1 MQNALMTERIG
12 QGTIERIVLA
22 IAHELNNPNTFV
34 RVNTQNLKKMLK
46 LLQPC
51 LDEYETHHPGAKFGP
66 YALPELRAK
75 FNQHLES
82 ILDATIR
89 IIAIADKL
97 KQCTA
102 DSLEKE
108 SAVSML
114 EIAKDSLQVHDFLMA
129 GSVTVKL
136 AFDETRQYDVIG
148 HRLQLEQAV
157 STLLTNA
164 RDALVERYGTANAA
178 KAELVISLSEEAGK
192 VLLRVADN
200 GTGMS
205 KEMLAKVF
213 DPYFTTKPQGAGDG
227 LGLPLCRSIIGR
239 HGGTVNMESE
249 EGKGTVV
256 TIEIPKGQA
265 R

>member
-1 MQNALMTERIG
+1 MTSALMVERVG
-12 QGTIERIVLA
+12 QGAIERIVLA

-34 RVNTQNLKKMLK
+34 RVNAQNMKKMLK

-51 LDEYETHHPGAKFGP
+51 FDEYEKQHPGTKFGP
-66 YALPELRAK
+66 YSLSELRGK

-102 DSLEKE
+102 DSLQSE
-108 SAVSML
+108 SEVSML
-114 EIAKDSLQVHDFLMA
+114 EIVQDSLHVHEFLMA
-129 GSVTVKL
+129 GSVQVNL
-136 AFDETRQYDVIG
+136 SFAEGGEFNVRG

-164 RDALVERYGTANAA
+164 RDAIVERYGESDIIIGKLN
-178 KAELVISLSEEAGK
+178 ISLTENGRQII
-192 VLLRVADN
+192 LRISDN

-205 KEMLAKVF
+205 KETLAKVF

-239 HGGTVNMESE
+239 HGGSVNMESE
-249 EGKGTVV
+249 AGRGTDV
-256 TIEIPKGQA
+256 TIELPKGITA
-265 R
+265 

>member
-1 MQNALMTERIG
+1 MTSALMVERVG
-12 QGTIERIVLA
+12 QGAIERIVLA

-34 RVNTQNLKKMLK
+34 RVNAQNMKKMLK

-51 LDEYETHHPGAKFGP
+51 FDEYEKQHPGAKFGP
-66 YALPELRAK
+66 YSLPELRGK
-75 FNQHLES
+75 CSQHLES
-82 ILDATIR
+82 ILDASIR

-102 DSLEKE
+102 DSLQNE
-108 SAVSML
+108 SEVSML
-114 EIAKDSLQVHDFLMA
+114 EIVQDSLHVHEFLMA
-129 GSVTVKL
+129 GSVKVNLSFAEDGEFKV
-136 AFDETRQYDVIG
+136 RG

-164 RDALVERYGTANAA
+164 RDAIMERFGESDIIVGT
-178 KAELVISLSEEAGK
+178 LDISLTENGRQV
-192 VLLRVADN
+192 VLRISDN

-205 KEMLAKVF
+205 KETLAKVF

-239 HGGTVNMESE
+239 HGGSVNIESE
-249 EGKGTVV
+249 AGRGTDVI
-256 TIEIPKGQA
+256 IELPKGVMA
-265 R
+265 

>member
-1 MQNALMTERIG
+1 MTNPLMAERIS
-12 QGTIERIVLA
+12 QGAIERIVLA

-51 LDEYETHHPGAKFGP
+51 LDEYEKQHPEAKFGP
-66 YALPELRAK
+66 YSLPELRGK
-75 FNQHLES
+75 FSQHLES

-102 DSLEKE
+102 DSLQND

-114 EIAKDSLQVHDFLMA
+114 EIVRDSLHIHEFLMA
-129 GSVTVKL
+129 GSVKVNL
-136 AFDETRQYDVIG
+136 SFDEAGGYKVRG

-164 RDALVERYGTANAA
+164 RDAIVERYGESDTIAGN
-178 KAELVISLSEEAGK
+178 LDISLTENNLNIVVRIS
-192 VLLRVADN
+192 DN

-205 KEMLAKVF
+205 KETLAKVF

-239 HGGTVNMESE
+239 HGGSVNIESE
-249 EGKGTVV
+249 PGRGTDVI
-256 TIEIPKGQA
+256 IELPKGEMA
-265 R
+265 